1 MSVQMGQGRY
11 MVGMITLL
19 ALLGACRAQQAGPGP
34 VRPTPAPA
42 PGFDA
47 VVDSAKPST
56 PVLRDYVAQ
65 LQFDTNYEVGDEQR
79 LALGQYPNLKY
90 GPLVAIQPEVGNFG
104 LVEDDLHHGRII
116 ARLVNY
122 SDEPYPKLGLAP
134 HSITYWWAQL
144 GPDSTQNRSVMITTD
159 SSGTIVDRPK
169 PLALHYESYHDAVNR
184 NRGVARWIWSDT
196 DEQGWSACGTKCCKT

>member
-1 MSVQMGQGRY
+1 MRGLMGQGRY
-11 MVGMITLL
+11 MVGGITLL
-19 ALLGACRAQQAGPGP
+19 ALLGACRPHQAGPGP

-42 PGFDA
+42 PGFEA

-56 PVLRDYVAQ
+56 PVLRDYVAK

-79 LALGQYPNLKY
+79 LALGQYPDMKY
-90 GPLVAIQPEVGNFG
+90 GPLVAIQPEVGNFA
-104 LVEDDLHHGRII
+104 LVEDDLHRGRII
-116 ARLVNY
+116 ARMVNS

-144 GPDSTQNRSVMITTD
+144 GPDSSQNRSVMITTD
-159 SSGTIVDRPK
+159 SSGMILDRPK
-169 PLALHYESYHDAVNR
+169 PLALHYESDHGSVNR
-184 NRGVARWIWSDT
+184 SRGVARWIWSDA